1 MYGYEVDRDK
11 YVYHYTSRETAI
23 EYILESFK
31 ILANSFLLLN
41 DPKESKNW
49 WFVAEDT
56 EGFTAENS
64 QSLHD
69 AMINSQYLIKDNC
82 KIFCCSRDLP
92 STGYN
97 PSYLGRGFAKPRMWA
112 TYGRNHS
119 GVCFA
124 FDKEKLTE
132 LFERHSKATNQRLF
146 HGDVNY
152 VDSEFPYDAIRFSAR
167 EICKNYLVVP
177 ELLNQK
183 IESLIEE
190 YYQYYFLHKYTDW
203 SSESETR
210 WIIRGS
216 GTNPE
221 LIDISEA
228 ICGIILGSEF
238 NNVYRPLIK
247 EKAECKNIE
256 VRKLHWRNGVAGV
269 L

>member
-1 MYGYEVDRDK
+1 MFSYEVDREK

-23 EYILESFK
+23 EHILETFK
-31 ILANSFLLLN
+31 IMASSFLSLN

-49 WFVAEDT
+49 WFVAENTD
-56 EGFTAENS
+56 GFTPENG
-64 QSLHD
+64 QSLYD
-69 AMINSQYLIKDNC
+69 AMLHSQYLIKGNC

-92 STGYN
+92 TTEYY
-97 PSYLGRGFAKPRMWA
+97 PRYFGRGFAKPRMWA

-124 FDKEKLTE
+124 FDKKKLTE
-132 LFERHSKATNQRLF
+132 LFHRHSQATNQRLF

-152 VDSEFPYDAIRFSAR
+152 NDSEFPYEALRFSAK
-167 EICKNYLVVP
+167 EICKDYSVVP

-183 IESLIEE
+183 IESLIDEHFP
-190 YYQYYFLHKYTDW
+190 YYFLHKYTDW

-216 GTNPE
+216 NSNPE
-221 LIDISEA
+221 FIDISEA

-238 NNVYRPLIK
+238 NQVYRPLIK
-247 EKAECKNIE
+247 AKAESKNIE
-256 VRKLHWRNGVAGV
+256 VRQLHWRNGVAGA